1 MGLII
6 SIDGS
11 GLGFSPQG
19 QGQSN
24 EPISE
29 QFYGVEFDTEISNPS
44 VARIG
49 KIELHH
55 SLPIHS
61 KMRRCILKDSG
72 EVAYYLNPHNS
83 NLKENGEPAV
93 LDGSDGQVMVEIP
106 SFYYKFEEEGTRRRV
121 MFSEKEIAGFKL
133 WKKCYVSAYEATIQR
148 STNKL
153 SSVVNVSPDYRGG
166 VNDASRDNTFKSLL
180 GRPASNFTLDEART
194 YARNRGSANWNCY
207 LYSIHKML
215 CWLFVVEYAT
225 LNTQLDY
232 TAEKIDGFMSGGL
245 GLGVFDFSVFSAW
258 GYTPFVSCG
267 ATNGAGN
274 NTSAVNVQIKNSEPT
289 SSIVKV
295 STYRGVE
302 NPFGHIWKISDGIY
316 SERRNSNGMKFS
328 DLRLADSLDILLNRG
343 HEFWRLVSYVHN
355 QEGSG
360 YVKEVV
366 FGDYGDVIPKA
377 IGASNTTY
385 FCDDY
390 YGGGEGMFSFGGE
403 SSLSANRGGMFLSR
417 IDRLGMRASFF
428 GTRLCYITQ

>member
-11 GLGFSPQG
+11 GIGFSPQG
-19 QGQSN
+19 QGQPN

-49 KIELHH
+49 KIEFHR

-153 SSVVNVSPDYRGG
+153 SSVVNTTADYRGG
-166 VNDASRDNTFKSLL
+166 DNDASRDNKFNSLL
-180 GRPASNFTLDEART
+180 GRPASNFTLVEART
-194 YARNRGSANWNCY
+194 YARNRGAANWNCY
-207 LYSIHKML
+207 LYSIHKIL

-232 TAEKIDGFMSGGL
+232 TAEKIDGCMSGGL
-245 GLGVFDFSVFSAW
+245 GLGVFDSSVFGAW
-258 GYTPFVSCG
+258 GYKPFVSCG
-267 ATNGAGN
+267 VTNGAGN
-274 NTSAVNVQIKNSEPT
+274 NTSAVNVQIKNSEST

-316 SERRNSNGMKFS
+316 SYRRDSNGMKFS
-328 DLRLADSLDILLNRG
+328 DLRLADSLDILLNRE
-343 HEFWRLVSYVHN
+343 HESWRLVSYVHK
-355 QEGSG
+355 QEGRG

-366 FGDYGDVIPKA
+366 FGDYGDVVPKA
-377 IGASNTTY
+377 TGASNTTY

-390 YGGGEGMFSFGGE
+390 YGGDVGIFSFGGE
-403 SSLSANRGGMFLSR
+403 ASMNAVRGGMFLSR
-417 IDRLGMRASFF
+417 IDRLGMRAGFF